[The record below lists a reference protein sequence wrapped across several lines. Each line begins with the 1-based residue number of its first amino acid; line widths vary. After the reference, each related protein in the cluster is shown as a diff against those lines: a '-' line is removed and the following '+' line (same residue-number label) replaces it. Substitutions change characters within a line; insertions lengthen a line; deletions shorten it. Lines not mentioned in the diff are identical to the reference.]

1 MMMMMMERFQRWKAA
16 YNKSY
21 ATAEEERRRF
31 GVYARNVRYIE
42 ATNGEAEAAGLTY
55 ELGETEYTDLTND
68 EFMAMYTAPSLAED
82 ACRAG

>member
-1 MMMMMMERFQRWKAA
+1 MMMMMMMERFQRWKAA
-16 YNKSY
+16 NKSY
-21 ATAEEERRRF
+21 TTAEERRRF